1 MSAVV
6 VAGSTGEA
14 AALSEDERASLL
26 AAVKDAVDV
35 PVIAGTGAP
44 SAHQAVRLTRAAV
57 DSGADAVLA
66 LSPPGSTDV
75 RPYYADLVAA
85 ARDMPVL
92 AYHYPA
98 VSPPGIPVSVLASL
112 DGVAGAKDS
121 TGDPERLLEELTTW
135 DKPVYPGSSSLVSF
149 AGQLGCPGAI
159 LALANAEPEL
169 CVAAFGGSAEAQ
181 LQLAPAHLAVKAGGF
196 PAGIKAAT
204 ARRWGT
210 STAARM
216 G

>member
-14 AALSEDERASLL
+14 AALSEDERTSLL
-26 AAVKDAVDV
+26 RAVKDAVDV
-35 PVIAGTGAP
+35 PVIAGTGAA
-44 SAHQAVRLTRAAV
+44 SAHQAVRLTQAAI
-57 DSGADAVLA
+57 DAGADAVLA

-75 RPYYADLVAA
+75 RPYYDELVSAA
-85 ARDMPVL
+85 GAVPVL

-98 VSPPGIPVSVLASL
+98 VSPPGIPVPVLASL

-121 TGDPERLLEELTTW
+121 TGDPERLLEELTAW
-135 DKPVYPGSSSLVSF
+135 DKPIYPGSSSLVSF
-149 AGQLGCPGAI
+149 AAQLGCPGAI

-169 CVAAFGGSAEAQ
+169 CVAAFGGSGEAQ
-181 LQLAPAHLAVKAGGF
+181 LALAPAHLAVKAGGF

-210 STAARM
+210 PTAARM